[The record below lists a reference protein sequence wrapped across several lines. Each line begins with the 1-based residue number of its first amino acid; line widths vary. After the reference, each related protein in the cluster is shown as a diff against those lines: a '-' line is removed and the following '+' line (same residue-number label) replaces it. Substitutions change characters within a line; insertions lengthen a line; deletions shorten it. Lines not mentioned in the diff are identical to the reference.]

1 MKAEAS
7 FILNKAAINKIDGT
21 EARHYSELA
30 EEAARNAEADAERA
44 EEVAREM
51 ESLDGRLDALEETV
65 GDSSAGLVK
74 DVSDAQ
80 GDITALETTIG
91 DSSAGLVKDVS
102 DAQTDISALETT
114 VGDATGGLV
123 KDVDDLSDLAVGIM
137 NDITA
142 LQAKVVKEVTVSGTT
157 PVIIAEANTRYIC
170 GTVATLSFTP
180 PATGITDIIFTSG
193 STPTVLTVPNTVRW
207 ANEFDPTFLIAS
219 KTYELN
225 IMDGIGIA
233 INVEV
238 SV

>member
-74 DVSDAQ
+74 DVADAQ
-80 GDITALETTIG
+80 GDITALETTVG

-102 DAQTDISALETT
+102 DAQ
-114 VGDATGGLV
+114 G
-123 KDVDDLSDLAVGIM
+123 
-137 NDITA
+137 DITD
-142 LQAKVVKEVTVSGTT
+142 LQAKLVKEVTVSGTD
-157 PVIIAEANTRYIC
+157 PVITATANTRYIC
-170 GTVATLSFTP
+170 GTVTTLSFTP
-180 PATGITDIIFTSG
+180 AVTGISEVIFTSG
-193 STPTVLTVPNTVRW
+193 SLATVLTLPNTVKMPEW
-207 ANEFDPTFLIAS
+207 FSIETNHIYEISILNGVYGGAMLWPT
-219 KTYELN
+219 T
-225 IMDGIGIA
+225 
-233 INVEV
+233 
-238 SV
+238 